1 MGTTSKILLVLLR
14 LGELACGSIVLGIIG
29 HFFWTTSVG
38 GVIEPDGRL
47 VYAAVIAA
55 LTVIASLVFIV
66 PLAFSFWAFPL
77 DFFLFFAWLVVF
89 CVLITLTRTRPCE
102 AEWYRTYWGYYWG
115 QWYRVVSTP
124 GIEVNRTGCSAWR
137 TVLAFSFVAIVLYLL
152 SATLGVYWSIHYGHL
167 KSRSEG
173 YLKRHTEQFKNA
185 GKSGGIS
192 RDVEGQGTSVPATT
206 TGGTTPAPE
215 PQTAGTT
222 VTTNSAIPGVA
233 VPPTALPATA

>member
-89 CVLITLTRTRPCE
+89 CVLIT
-102 AEWYRTYWGYYWG
+102 
-115 QWYRVVSTP
+115 VSP
-124 GIEVNRTGCSAWR
+124 DYPLREVKAMN
-137 TVLAFSFVAIVLYLL
+137 
-152 SATLGVYWSIHYGHL
+152 
-167 KSRSEG
+167 
-173 YLKRHTEQFKNA
+173 
-185 GKSGGIS
+185 
-192 RDVEGQGTSVPATT
+192 
-206 TGGTTPAPE
+206 
-215 PQTAGTT
+215 
-222 VTTNSAIPGVA
+222 
-233 VPPTALPATA
+233 